1 MLPRNFL
8 LLLAWPLAANADSLP
23 IIKCPLKNES
33 RYFDIRIEDR
43 TNGTKYCAPVSVR
56 QCRDGSGC
64 VGMKYS
70 KATTTYEMCGEYTN
84 KHGGPNPT
92 LPAIVRIDADPS
104 GGLSE
109 DHDGLA
115 KYLEFVCDPAPG
127 VRADISEEYWPP
139 AFPGWP
145 KALAIDGRSPDA
157 MVSPDEPVCGP
168 HDDIC
173 GYTHEGQTT
182 SYCCMR
188 CDARD
193 GYVVNTTVHNRNDYG
208 IKVQYG
214 GTTCSAFDDEAS
226 TALIIPP
233 RSTQKL
239 SFPIEVIGLDNGDFK
254 FVPMHRSGAPVCTLE
269 MYGHSGH
276 GGTGESFP
284 KVITLAGPDTIG
296 GLISCSH

>member
-8 LLLAWPLAANADSLP
+8 LLLAWPLVANADSLP

-33 RYFDIRIEDR
+33 RYFDIRIEDP

-64 VGMKYS
+64 VGFKYS
-70 KATTTYEMCGEYTN
+70 KATTLYEMCGEYTN

-104 GGLSE
+104 GSLSE

-127 VRADISEEYWPP
+127 VRADISVEYWPP

-145 KALAIDGRSPDA
+145 KALGIDGRSSDA
-157 MVSPDEPVCGP
+157 MVADEALCAPNADV
-168 HDDIC
+168 C
-173 GYTHEGQTT
+173 GYTHEGHTA

-188 CDARD
+188 CDARN
-193 GYVVNTTVHNRNDYG
+193 GFVVNTTVHNRNDYG
-208 IKVQYG
+208 IKVQAG

-239 SFPIEVIGLDNGDFK
+239 SFPIEVIGGGNDEFQ
-254 FVPMHRSGAPVCTLE
+254 FVPMHHSGAPVCTLV

-276 GGTGESFP
+276 GGSGDPFPKEITLGGPNATSFP
-284 KVITLAGPDTIG
+284 V
-296 GLISCSH
+296 SCSQ